1 MSRASAT
8 SLFQCPGFLFY
19 HGCAVREKNILYFF
33 KQTICFFGLVLRYTL
48 LLDFL
53 HKILPNLLWAL
64 WVLWTNFL
72 FSCPNSCFCSYYSQ
86 LGGFFILL
94 FYFWTWATVII
105 YLPIS
110 DSENPSQPL
119 CLCWCL
125 SLCFYCHD
133 KTPWPRAACGG
144 GIFGSLILGHSPLKE
159 VEGSRNSNMHLEAR
173 IDVEAMKKWCL
184 QACSIWFLL
193 APMSSRPGATLSTV
207 NWSSRINHKLRKYI
221 TGSSCGSIFSVEDL
235 FPTIILLV
243 SSSTKLASTT
253 SFYAHWV

>member
-1 MSRASAT
+1 M
-8 SLFQCPGFLFY
+8 
-19 HGCAVREKNILYFF
+19 AVLLERKIFCIFF
-33 KQTICFFGLVLRYTL
+33 KQTICFFGLVLHYTL
-48 LLDFL
+48 SLDFL

-64 WVLWTNFL
+64 WTNFL
-72 FSCPNSCFCSYYSQ
+72 FSCPHSYFCSYYSQ
-86 LGGFFILL
+86 LGGDFCL

-110 DSENPSQPL
+110 DSENPSQL
-119 CLCWCL
+119 LYLCWCL

-144 GIFGSLILGHSPLKE
+144 GIFGLLILGHSPLKE
-159 VEGSRNSNMHLEAR
+159 VEGSRNSNMHPEAR

-184 QACSIWFLL
+184 QACSICFLL

-207 NWSSRINHKLRKYI
+207 NWLSRINHKLRKYI
-221 TGSSCGSIFSVEDL
+221 TGLSRGSIFSVEDL

>member
-1 MSRASAT
+1 MAVLLERKIFCIFSNKLYVSLVWSYVTHYCLTFYIKYYLIYFELFGSYGPTFFSRV
-8 SLFQCPGFLFY
+8 P
-19 HGCAVREKNILYFF
+19 ILVF
-33 KQTICFFGLVLRYTL
+33 VLI
-48 LLDFL
+48 
-53 HKILPNLLWAL
+53 ILSWG
-64 WVLWTNFL
+64 V
-72 FSCPNSCFCSYYSQ
+72 
-86 LGGFFILL
+86 FFILL

-159 VEGSRNSNMHLEAR
+159 VEGSRNSYMHLEAR

-207 NWSSRINHKLRKYI
+207 NWPSRINHKLRKYI
-221 TGSSCGSIFSVEDL
+221 TGSSRGSIFSVEDL

>member
-1 MSRASAT
+1 MAVLLERKIFCIFSNKLYVSSVWSYIT
-8 SLFQCPGFLFY
+8 HYLLTFYIKYYLIYFELYGPTFFSHVPILIFVLIILNWGGVCLF
-19 HGCAVREKNILYFF
+19 H
-33 KQTICFFGLVLRYTL
+33 
-48 LLDFL
+48 
-53 HKILPNLLWAL
+53 
-64 WVLWTNFL
+64 
-72 FSCPNSCFCSYYSQ
+72 
-86 LGGFFILL
+86 
-94 FYFWTWATVII
+94 FWTWATVII

-110 DSENPSQPL
+110 DSENPSQL
-119 CLCWCL
+119 LYLCWCL

-144 GIFGSLILGHSPLKE
+144 GIFGLLILGHSPLKE
-159 VEGSRNSNMHLEAR
+159 VEGSRNSNMHPEAR

-184 QACSIWFLL
+184 QACSICFLL

-207 NWSSRINHKLRKYI
+207 NWLSRINHKLRKYI
-221 TGSSCGSIFSVEDL
+221 TGLSRGSIFSVEDL